1 MNKINDLDQE
11 LIYQIEFGIDE
22 MAKTQKKTKKVIRLA
37 EKNLRKMLLNRL
49 NGKTGEC

>member
-1 MNKINDLDQE
+1 MDKINNLDQE
-11 LIYQIEFGIDE
+11 LIFQIEFGTDE
-22 MAKTQKKTKKVIRLA
+22 NTKTQKKTKKVIKLA